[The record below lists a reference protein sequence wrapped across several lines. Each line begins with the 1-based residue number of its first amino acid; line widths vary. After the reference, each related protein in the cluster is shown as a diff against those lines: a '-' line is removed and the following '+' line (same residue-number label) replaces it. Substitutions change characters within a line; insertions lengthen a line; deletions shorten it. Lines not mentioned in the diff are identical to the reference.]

1 MTDKAKKVVDS
12 ANALSDAVKEAGG
25 CLMVIAQVPAK
36 DGEILATL
44 YGKVSDITEASARML
59 VQESAAPFRMIF
71 KNAQTIKAIMELTG
85 KAQADEVEITE
96 GDDENDNNK

>member
-36 DGEILATL
+36 DGE
-44 YGKVSDITEASARML
+44 KV
-59 VQESAAPFRMIF
+59 
-71 KNAQTIKAIMELTG
+71 
-85 KAQADEVEITE
+85 ADEVEITE

>member
-36 DGEILATL
+36 DGEKVADETLATL
-44 YGKVSDITEASARML
+44 YGKT
-59 VQESAAPFRMIF
+59 
-71 KNAQTIKAIMELTG
+71 
-85 KAQADEVEITE
+85 QADEVEITE
-96 GDDENDNNK
+96 SDENDNNK